1 MSRQLL
7 CALQPPYK
15 LNNTTGDYF
24 RVTGEILSVSGGVY
38 FFFRGVSIPLQLV
51 GFYCC

>member
-1 MSRQLL
+1 MSYLL
-7 CALQPPYK
+7 HALQPPYK
-15 LNNTTGDYF
+15 LKNTVGDYF

-38 FFFRGVSIPLQLV
+38 FFFRGVSIPSQVV